1 MEQTLSHEAMVDVV
15 RSLATD
21 PALLKLYAQGDK
33 LSRGQTK
40 HNVGHAVS
48 VVEVADKLAAE
59 VSSRFPEKLPP
70 LSVDVIIPAGAFFH
84 DIGRAL
90 NVSDH
95 AEAGRKVALEFLR
108 SRGFS
113 LEVAGKVA
121 AIVSRHRSED
131 FLKISQA
138 TLSEFPELCIVVIAD
153 KCVGDEDRVRFWRA
167 MALRVLS
174 KLGLARRNLWRNA
187 KHDRVNFSIKNSEM
201 LVDSDPDYNEAHAG
215 AMILQ
220 LQVDESI
227 ASAREL
233 VTLYTRRFQACDAGA
248 RSMGF
253 IFRLEINGIRY
264 RFDESHPTVSWSAIE
279 TFSIQPPQ

>member
-1 MEQTLSHEAMVDVV
+1 MEQALLQEMVDVV
-15 RSLATD
+15 CGLATD
-21 PALLKLYAQGDK
+21 PALLKLYTEGDK
-33 LSRGQTK
+33 LSRGQTR
-40 HNVGHAVS
+40 HDIGHALS
-48 VVEVADKLAAE
+48 VMTVAGKIAAE
-59 VSSRFPEKLPP
+59 VSSRFPEKLPA
-70 LSVDVIIPAGAFFH
+70 LSTDVIIPAAAFFH

-95 AEAGRKVALEFLR
+95 AAAGRNVALEYLR

-113 LEVAGKVA
+113 LGVAGKVA
-121 AIVSRHRSED
+121 AIVSCHRSDD

-138 TLSEFPELCIVVIAD
+138 TLATFPELCIVVIAD

-167 MALRVLS
+167 MALRLLS

-233 VTLYTRRFQACDAGA
+233 VTLYTRRFQACDVAA

-264 RFDESHPTVSWSAIE
+264 RFDESHPTVSWSPVE
-279 TFSIQPPQ
+279 TFLIQPPQ